1 MEIFFRV
8 SEITQWS
15 WTPWEHLRAWGCWPT
30 TTAWSTPTTPTMP
43 STTTT
48 ACRWTAPV
56 LQRGSWTWGTWIWT
70 RQNLSV
76 ETWRWSYETNTNVC
90 QNDGT
95 VESIRIL
102 DDAIWLKMMIPQV
115 LMMTPQVLMMMMMM
129 MMMMQVFLVC
139 LYCLVCLSGL
149 VTNLS
154 LIWVR
159 NKMPRTSHKIVAS
172 IADKCQQQ
180 CQVILGKKVHRTPK
194 NLYILNLGI
203 SGLSTRWGFLESI
216 FSKKRF

>member
-1 MEIFFRV
+1 MKLNTLRTFESLGMLANANSNNNSNAFNANSNNNNSNSLNSSGPPAWILNLRDMDLDPPKLIRGNMEVI
-8 SEITQWS
+8 
-15 WTPWEHLRAWGCWPT
+15 
-30 TTAWSTPTTPTMP
+30 
-43 STTTT
+43 
-48 ACRWTAPV
+48 
-56 LQRGSWTWGTWIWT
+56 IWNKYK
-70 RQNLSV
+70 R
-76 ETWRWSYETNTNVC
+76 

-115 LMMTPQVLMMMMMM
+115 LMMTP
-129 MMMMQVFLVC
+129 QVFLVC